1 MPTVRIPTPLRKLT
15 EGASTVEVQGRDVR
29 AIVTGLD
36 AAHPGLGERILDE
49 DGELRRFVNVF
60 VRDEDIRFQSGLDTE
75 VGEDDTVSII
85 PAVAGGS
92 TPDPL
97 AAGCAPTP

>member
-15 EGASTVEVQGRDVR
+15 DGQAEVTVDGEDVR
-29 AIVTGLD
+29 TVVRELD
-36 AAHPGLGERILDE
+36 AAHPGIGDRLLDD

-60 VRDEDIRFQSGLDTE
+60 VRDEDVRFQQGLDTP
-75 VGEDDTVSII
+75 VGDGDVVSIV

-92 TPDPL
+92 
-97 AAGCAPTP
+97 

>member
-15 EGASTVEVQGRDVR
+15 DGEATVEVEGTDVR
-29 AIVTGLD
+29 TVVAQLD

-60 VRDEDIRFQSGLDTE
+60 VRDEDVRFQSGLDTE

-85 PAVAGGS
+85 PAVAGG
-92 TPDPL
+92 
-97 AAGCAPTP
+97 